1 MNCYIVCEIYYSIM
15 ISFII
20 CTYNREKYIYECL
33 SRLAKNTSRDGWEI
47 VLVNNN
53 STDGTSAECERFVV
67 DYKPMNYHYFVETQ
81 QGLSFARNRGIN
93 EAKGE
98 WLVFLD
104 DDAMVS
110 EDYIANLQVHL
121 AKHPETGAF
130 GGAIEPFFEGE
141 TPDWLNPWAMGF
153 VSAIDLGAQV
163 KAFPKKSYPIG
174 ANMGISRA
182 TIDKVGVFNTAL
194 GRTGN
199 NLMGG
204 EEKDI
209 FNRIRQAGIEIIYF
223 PNIKVQHCIPPKRTT
238 EEFIKKLGNGV
249 GLSEKLRT
257 QSIGAFAYMKR
268 LFAECIKWCG
278 TIVLFGW
285 YLITFRP
292 VVGSTLVRFRAHVTR
307 KLLSSER

>member
-1 MNCYIVCEIYYSIM
+1 MT

-33 SRLAKNTSRDGWEI
+33 SRLAKNSAKEGWEI

-53 STDGTSAECERFVV
+53 STDGTAAECGRFVKE
-67 DYKPMNYHYFVETQ
+67 YKPTNYRYFVETQ
-81 QGLSFARNRGIN
+81 QGLSYARNRGIA

-104 DDAMVS
+104 DDAMVG
-110 EDYIANLQVHL
+110 EDYIANLQAHL
-121 AKHPETGAF
+121 AKHPEAGAF

-141 TPDWLNPWAMGF
+141 TPNWLNPWAMGF
-153 VSAIDLGAQV
+153 VSAIDLGSQV
-163 KAFPKKSYPIG
+163 KLFPKKSYPIG
-174 ANMGISRA
+174 ANMGISRE

-209 FNRIRQAGIEIIYF
+209 FNRIRQAGIPILYF

-238 EEFIKKLGNGV
+238 KEFIAKLGEGV
-249 GLSEKLRT
+249 GMSEQLRT
-257 QSIGAFAYMKR
+257 LAISKASYTKR
-268 LFAECIKWCG
+268 LFAECVKWGG
-278 TIVLFGW
+278 TLLIWLYYAIQGHRPKGDILVLFRCNVSKG
-285 YLITFRP
+285 LFTSL
-292 VVGSTLVRFRAHVTR
+292 STDA
-307 KLLSSER
+307 KAAK

>member
-1 MNCYIVCEIYYSIM
+1 M
-15 ISFII
+15 ISFVI

-33 SRLAKNTSRDGWEI
+33 SRLAKNTAKEGWEI

-53 STDGTSAECERFVV
+53 STDNTAAECERFVA
-67 DYKPMNYHYFVETQ
+67 DYKPTNYRYVEETQ
-81 QGLSFARNRGIN
+81 QGLSFARNRGIA
-93 EAKGE
+93 EARGE

-104 DDAMVS
+104 DDAMVGV
-110 EDYIANLQVHL
+110 DYIGNLQYHL
-121 AKHPETGAF
+121 AQYPEAGAF

-174 ANMGISRA
+174 ANMGISRE

-209 FNRIRQAGIEIIYF
+209 FNRIRQANIPILYF
-223 PNIKVQHCIPPKRTT
+223 PNIRVQHCIPPKRTT
-238 EEFIKKLGNGV
+238 KEFIAKLGDGV

-257 QSIGAFAYMKR
+257 QSIGAFAYVKR
-268 LFAECIKWCG
+268 LVMEAVKWCG
-278 TIVLFGW
+278 TIVIWLYYAIQGYCSKGDILVLFR
-285 YLITFRP
+285 Y
-292 VVGSTLVRFRAHVTR
+292 HVT
-307 KLLSSER
+307 KGLLRLNSEPQG